1 MDNDTSILNPTQK
14 NYTVKVKPRGSRV
27 YKKVGVYAVDRMD
40 VHMLIKGKF
49 GLVNNQ
55 LHHITEMTELENMP
69 NDLEEYFT
77 SYPYK
82 DLGKEV
88 V

>member
-1 MDNDTSILNPTQK
+1 MENNTSILNPTQK

-40 VHMLIKGKF
+40 VHMLIKYKF

-77 SYPYK
+77 SPSYR

>member
-1 MDNDTSILNPTQK
+1 MDNKLSILNPTQK
-14 NYTVKVKPRGSRV
+14 NYSLKVKPRGSRV

-40 VHMLIKGKF
+40 AHILIKCEF

-77 SYPYK
+77 SHSYK

>member
-1 MDNDTSILNPTQK
+1 MDDKLSILNPTQK
-14 NYTVKVKPRGSRV
+14 NYTLEVKPRGKRK

-40 VHMLIKGKF
+40 VHMLIKCRF

-77 SYPYK
+77 SPSYK

>member
-1 MDNDTSILNPTQK
+1 MDDKLSILNPTQK
-14 NYTVKVKPRGSRV
+14 NYTLEVKPRGKRK

-40 VHMLIKGKF
+40 VHMLIKYKF
-49 GLVNNQ
+49 GLENNQ

-77 SYPYK
+77 SHSYK

>member
-1 MDNDTSILNPTQK
+1 
-14 NYTVKVKPRGSRV
+14 
-27 YKKVGVYAVDRMD
+27 MD
-40 VHMLIKGKF
+40 VHMLIKAKF

-77 SYPYK
+77 SHSYK